1 MGVKEKQQTDTLY
14 KKIKVSIIVPI
25 YNTEK
30 YLEKCIESIRK
41 QTYSYLEII
50 LVNDGSTDG
59 SLDICTKYQ
68 KLDSRISVISQRNK
82 GLVCSRKIG
91 LLHAKGE
98 LVSFVDSDDWI
109 EPDMY
114 EQMVSIY
121 EEFHPELI

>member
-1 MGVKEKQQTDTLY
+1 MGVKEKQQTNTLY

-68 KLDSRISVISQRNK
+68 K
-82 GLVCSRKIG
+82 
-91 LLHAKGE
+91 
-98 LVSFVDSDDWI
+98 
-109 EPDMY
+109 
-114 EQMVSIY
+114 
-121 EEFHPELI
+121 